1 MYYIALNKFRAY
13 MFSNLSIIKQ
23 PPYSFLLEHFTVLSM
38 VAFTRYNIRVEG
50 KGVGEVER

>member
-1 MYYIALNKFRAY
+1 

-23 PPYSFLLEHFTVLSM
+23 PPCSFLLVHFTILNM
-38 VAFTRYNIRVEG
+38 VAFTWYKIRVEG